1 MLTAALN
8 WYRAFFLTDVRGIG
22 EKITVPTMYVW
33 SDGDAAL
40 LEKGA
45 RDTGRYVSGEYRF
58 EILHGSHWML
68 DEQPAAV
75 ANLLVE
81 WLAAHPI

>member
-40 LEKGA
+40 LERVLATLGVTSA
-45 RDTGRYVSGEYRF
+45 ANTASRSCTGHTGCSM
-58 EILHGSHWML
+58 SSPP
-68 DEQPAAV
+68 Q
-75 ANLLVE
+75 
-81 WLAAHPI
+81 